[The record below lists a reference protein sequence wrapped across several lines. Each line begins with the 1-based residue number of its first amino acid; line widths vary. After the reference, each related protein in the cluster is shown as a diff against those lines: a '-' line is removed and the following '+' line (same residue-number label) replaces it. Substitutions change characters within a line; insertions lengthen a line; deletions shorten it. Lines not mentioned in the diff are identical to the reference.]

1 MKSLPLLLFVSSM
14 LLLSLTGCGGRL
26 SELLSPSRQVNK
38 LVIDTDLVYPFGITV
53 YLDSVGRENV
63 AMGNILGGVISS
75 KVGVNGTWPCT
86 NGLRKS
92 QFSEIYRYKFEDTI
106 IDKTYIKSYHG
117 FIERGTFFKK
127 SNGEIDL
134 YFVENRDG
142 HILKID
148 ESSVSIDNRSVI
160 DELTSSGDGIRVLKG
175 ARPYDIKVTH
185 MGGGTVDDSSVDVI
199 YSTYNNNQL
208 VMRRASDGQLQVL
221 ADKLSENRGLELF
234 RFAGDLYPSV
244 VTQGV
249 GAKKS
254 FDPHTGWVSV
264 VRNQGGYQFTE
275 HRFDIRGA
283 AYARLAALDSRRPD
297 ELFLIVSHGLRDEIQ
312 SSVDHGLSIYRY
324 FADTNTI
331 SKVTEI
337 LMPYVYRFDI
347 QDLNSDGILD
357 IVIGG
362 HDGSGVLTVLLSR
375 SGPTPTY
382 DTIPIDRGLVAIN
395 DVKFGRTK
403 NGVATLYLVADNGNG
418 CPRKLGGSRLVRYQF
433 TIPVTLAG
441 MQSTK
446 F

>member
-1 MKSLPLLLFVSSM
+1 MKSLPLLLLFVSSM
-14 LLLSLTGCGGRL
+14 LLLSLTACGGRQ

-38 LVIDTDLVYPFGITV
+38 LVIDADLVYPFGITV

-63 AMGNILGGVISS
+63 SVGNILGGVFP
-75 KVGVNGTWPCT
+75 VRLGNGTWPCPNP
-86 NGLRKS
+86 NGLRNS
-92 QFSEIYRYKFEDTI
+92 QFSEIYRYKFGDT

-148 ESSVSIDNRSVI
+148 ESSVSIDNRPVI
-160 DELTSSGDGIRVLKG
+160 DELTSTGG

-185 MGGGTVDDSSVDVI
+185 MGGRTVDDSSVDVI
-199 YSTYNNNQL
+199 YSTYYNNQL
-208 VMRRASDGQLQVL
+208 VMRRATDGQLQVL
-221 ADKLSENRGLELF
+221 ADKLSENRSVELF

-249 GAKKS
+249 GATKS

-264 VRNQGGYQFTE
+264 VRNHGGYQFTE
-275 HRFDIRGA
+275 HRFDLRGA
-283 AYARLAALDSRRPD
+283 AYARLAPLDSRRPD
-297 ELFLIVSHGLRDEIQ
+297 ELFLILSHGLRDEIQ

-403 NGVATLYLVADNGNG
+403 DGVGTLYVVVDNGNG

-433 TIPVTLAG
+433 TMPVTLAG
-441 MQSTK
+441 LQSTK